1 MMMGL
6 WSLWAK
12 WSAVGKSRL
21 FATCPRQAPRFAG
34 GFFASELSTKSIAL
48 FLVSVRQLVRPWGH
62 QARGRARSAAPI
74 FLGEPER
81 LLGPISPHFAR
92 MGDEMSSNQTESF
105 VGIDVAKNTLDLRLE
120 PVGESLHVA
129 YDDAGIAAIRK
140 RLLTLS
146 PTLIVMEATGGLETR
161 LACELAACGLPVA
174 VINPRQARDFAKA
187 TGQLA
192 KTDQVDA
199 AVLAHFACAIR
210 PPVRVQKDAD
220 TCDLDDLVTRR
231 RQLIAMRVQ
240 ETLRLGSAESTALQK
255 NLKKHI
261 AWLDKQITS
270 LDGDLTKRLR
280 TSDAWRT
287 KDDLLQGI
295 PGVGAVTSVTLLA
308 KCPELGQLNRRE
320 IAKLTGVAP
329 LANDSGKHRG
339 KRFVWGGR
347 ADVRSVL
354 YMATVSAIR
363 CNPAIKTFAD
373 RLKQAGKPAKVVIVA
388 CMRKLLTIMN
398 AMVKNNAPWTAKTA

>member
-1 MMMGL
+1 MN
-6 WSLWAK
+6 
-12 WSAVGKSRL
+12 
-21 FATCPRQAPRFAG
+21 
-34 GFFASELSTKSIAL
+34 
-48 FLVSVRQLVRPWGH
+48 
-62 QARGRARSAAPI
+62 
-74 FLGEPER
+74 
-81 LLGPISPHFAR
+81 
-92 MGDEMSSNQTESF
+92 SNQIESF

-129 YDDAGIAAIRK
+129 YDDPGIAEIRK
-140 RLLTLS
+140 RLLALA

-161 LACELAACGLPVA
+161 LACELTACGLPVA

-192 KTDQVDA
+192 KTDRVDA
-199 AVLAHFACAIR
+199 TVLAHFARAIR
-210 PPVRVQKDAD
+210 PAVRVLKDAD
-220 TCDLDDLVTRR
+220 TRDLDDLVTRR

-240 ETLRLGSAESTALQK
+240 ETLRLGTAESKALQK

-261 AWLDKQITS
+261 VWLDKQIAN
-270 LDGDLTKRLR
+270 LDDDLTKRLR

-320 IAKLTGVAP
+320 IAKLSGVAP

-347 ADVRSVL
+347 ADVRAVL
-354 YMATVSAIR
+354 YMAAVSAIR
-363 CNPAIKTFAD
+363 CNPAIKAFAE

-398 AMVKNNAPWTAKTA
+398 AMVKNNAPWTTKTA